1 MAALSLGTL
10 LNPLNSS
17 MIAVALVPLQRD
29 FGVDVTAVTWV
40 ITSFYLASAAGQP
53 LMGRLGDRFG
63 PRRLFLFGM
72 IVVVLACA
80 LTPFAGSFAAVCVGR
95 VALAIGTAS
104 AFPSA
109 IAMLRP
115 LAAASGLG
123 TPRLLGRIQ
132 IANTSGAAIG
142 PVLGGTLITFLGW
155 QSIFWVN
162 IPLAL
167 IAFAGVWMFAPR
179 DEERTPTPLGQTL
192 AESDIPGILLFVA
205 TLTSLLVFLLDL
217 HPQPLWWL
225 LPVCVVAGVLF
236 VWREL
241 RSAHPFL
248 DLRLLAANRR
258 LLTVYLAF
266 AIFSMV
272 YYSAFFGLPQYL
284 QTHAGYSAG
293 IAGLLM
299 FPLAAV
305 TIVITPIAARAIE
318 SVGLRPTLITGA
330 VIRVGRCRPAGRRRR
345 DDCALGRTAADG
357 GAGHPLLRGQ
367 HRDESGAV
375 LRRPARGQGGRGR
388 HLPDLTLRRCDRRDD
403 GARAPVQRRN
413 DRWELAGSGRCR
425 DGSVR
430 GAPGAAG
437 VRAPGE
443 PGRGGT
449 SDSGVTRRF
458 EGRRATATVGLGRR
472 ERLKS
477 GDPGGAS
484 GRNGAS
490 RGRRQSRRRE
500 AAQRIPAAGRQLHHC
515 P

>member
-330 VIRVGRCRPAGRRRR
+330 IALVAGAALLAVGAATTAPWVVLLLTA
-345 DDCALGRTAADG
+345 ALGIPYCVVSIGMNQALYSAARPEDRGVAAGIFQTSRYVGAIVATTVLGLLFSGGTTGGSWLAAVAVATALSVVHLA
-357 GAGHPLLRGQ
+357 LLVFVRPGN
-367 HRDESGAV
+367 RGAV
-375 LRRPARGQGGRGR
+375 
-388 HLPDLTLRRCDRRDD
+388 
-403 GARAPVQRRN
+403 
-413 DRWELAGSGRCR
+413 
-425 DGSVR
+425 
-430 GAPGAAG
+430 
-437 VRAPGE
+437 E
-443 PGRGGT
+443 P
-449 SDSGVTRRF
+449 
-458 EGRRATATVGLGRR
+458 ATA
-472 ERLKS
+472 E
-477 GDPGGAS
+477 
-484 GRNGAS
+484 
-490 RGRRQSRRRE
+490 
-500 AAQRIPAAGRQLHHC
+500 
-515 P
+515 